1 MASGSFE
8 NDDKPVTGVSRWR
21 RWVVNPLLAQLKQ
34 GTSPSKLGWTIATG
48 VTLGLFPIPGTRGWL
63 CLLAGFVYRL
73 NQPLLHTFKGLVFP
87 IHLSLII
94 PFIQMGQRLFG
105 EEPLPLEADGLKR
118 MMEPGTLE
126 FVKQSAGMLLRA
138 AVVWLA
144 LAPVVLLGTYA
155 ICVPLMRRLSKRL
168 GKARRSVRA

>member
-1 MASGSFE
+1 MASGGDE
-8 NDDKPVTGVSRWR
+8 NEDKPAGGESRWR

-63 CLLAGFVYRL
+63 CLLAGFAYRL

-118 MMEPGTLE
+118 MMEPGTIE
-126 FVKQSAGMLLRA
+126 FLKQSAGMLLRA

-144 LAPVVLLGTYA
+144 IAPVVLLGTYA
-155 ICVPLMRRLSKRL
+155 VCVPLMRRLSDRI
-168 GKARRSVRA
+168 KARRPASV